1 MKTTQSQCSGTVLMV
16 PPRHFGFNPETGR
29 DNAFQHQPHLTTEAL
44 QQQAMAEFD
53 TMVATLRQQGIEVLL
68 LDAHHGSQ
76 PTPDAVFPNNWF
88 STAANG
94 QLVLYPMATPNRQ
107 AEVQPGP
114 LTACLSAAGYQVR
127 QQLDLRPQAA
137 PGQALEGT
145 GALVFDHR
153 LGKVYAA
160 RSQRCEPALFR
171 LLPADYRLVDFDTD
185 CQGMPVYHT
194 NVLLS
199 IGEQFA
205 VVCPEVIADAHRDRV
220 LAELAEQRELIL
232 ISAQQMQAFAAN
244 LLQLRSKSGELLIAL
259 SATAHQA
266 LLASQRAQLSQ
277 YGRLLPCR
285 VDTIE
290 HVGGGS
296 VRCILAEIFLPK
308 VEGMV

>member
-1 MKTTQSQCSGTVLMV
+1 
-16 PPRHFGFNPETGR
+16 
-29 DNAFQHQPHLTTEAL
+29 
-44 QQQAMAEFD
+44 MAEFRA
-53 TMVATLRQQGIEVLL
+53 MVAKLRAHEIQVLEF
-68 LDAHHGSQ
+68 DAHDPAQ
-76 PTPDAVFPNNWF
+76 QTPDAVFPNNWF
-88 STAANG
+88 STSASG
-94 QLVLYPMATPNRQ
+94 QLVLYPMATANRQ
-107 AEVQPGP
+107 AEVKPNA
-114 LTACLSAAGYQVR
+114 LTGCLNAAGFEVR
-127 QQLDLRPQAA
+127 HYLDLRELAA

-160 RSQRCEPALFR
+160 RSQRCDPALLA
-171 LLPADYRLVDFDTD
+171 LLPSDYRLVAFDTD

-205 VVCPEVIADAHRDRV
+205 VVCPEVIADAHRDKV
-220 LAELAEQRELIL
+220 LTELAEQRELIL

-244 LLQLRSKSGELLIAL
+244 LLQLRSSSGELLIAL

-277 YGRLLPCR
+277 YGRLVPCR

-296 VRCILAEIFLPK
+296 VRCMLAEIFLPK
-308 VEGMV
+308 IST